1 MGYRSGNDAHVLF
14 LRVHRR
20 GLHCAIHLRGEP
32 GVCDGIE
39 VEMSELAHVLLAT
52 SRLSLI
58 FPSMRTPH
66 NCREGGHRRTLG
78 GTIVKH

>member
-39 VEMSELAHVLLAT
+39 IEMSELAHVL
-52 SRLSLI
+52 
-58 FPSMRTPH
+58 PSEISAASIDLRQSIWK
-66 NCREGGHRRTLG
+66 RFVAR
-78 GTIVKH
+78 VY